1 MAAPARSS
9 DRLVLI
15 TTSLLL
21 LAGISAVY
29 SASAEF
35 ATVRLG
41 DAERLVINHS
51 IRVGISLLA
60 MLMVS
65 RIDYH
70 IIVALS
76 RPLLVLSLV
85 LLIFVLIQ
93 GTQLKGAVR
102 WLDIA
107 GISFQPS
114 ELAKFALLFHLA
126 VRLSAA
132 DSNTADWKRHVLPL
146 VGWVVIVVAL
156 IALQPNLST
165 AVLIFTLAMMLL
177 FIGGIRLTHG
187 AVITTIGI
195 VALGI
200 YAVGA
205 EYRLERLQ
213 SYLNTDP
220 RHIDSYQLQQAMIG
234 FANGGIIG
242 VGPGQSRQRDL
253 FLPESYG
260 DFIVAI
266 IGEEYG
272 LLGVLALMACYATLV
287 IRGMLIAQAAPDP
300 LGYLLAAAI
309 SLVIG
314 WYALVNIAVSC
325 GLLPTTGIPLPL
337 ISYGGSSIV
346 FTASALGVLLNI
358 SRQRSI
364 DASV

>member
-1 MAAPARSS
+1 MIAPARSS
-9 DRLVLI
+9 DRIVFLI
-15 TTSLLL
+15 TTLLL

-35 ATVRLG
+35 STVRLG
-41 DAERLVINHS
+41 DAEQLVINHS

-60 MLMVS
+60 MLILS

-70 IIVALS
+70 ILVALS

-126 VRLSAA
+126 VRLSTI
-132 DSNTADWKRHVLPL
+132 DSLTAEWKRHLLPL
-146 VGWVVIVVAL
+146 AGWIVLVVAL

-165 AVLIFTLAMMLL
+165 AVLIFTLAMILL
-177 FIGGIRLTHG
+177 FIGGIRLTQG
-187 AVITTIGI
+187 AVIVTLGM
-195 VALGI
+195 VAFGI

-213 SYLNTDP
+213 SYLSTDP
-220 RHIDSYQLQQAMIG
+220 QHTESYQLQQAMIG
-234 FANGGIIG
+234 FANGGIMG
-242 VGPGQSRQRDL
+242 VGPGHSRQRDL

-272 LLGVLALMACYATLV
+272 LLGVVALMVCYAILV
-287 IRGMLIAQAAPDP
+287 ARGMLIAQAAPDV
-300 LGYLLAAAI
+300 LGYLLAIAI
-309 SLVIG
+309 TLVIG

-346 FTASALGVLLNI
+346 FTAGAVGVLLNI
-358 SRQRSI
+358 SRQGGI